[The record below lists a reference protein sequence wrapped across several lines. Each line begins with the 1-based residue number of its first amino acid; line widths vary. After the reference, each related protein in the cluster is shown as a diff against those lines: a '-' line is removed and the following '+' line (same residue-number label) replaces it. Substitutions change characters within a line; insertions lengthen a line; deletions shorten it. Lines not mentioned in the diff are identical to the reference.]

1 MQADIPRLETA
12 VFIFLA
18 AGSML
23 FAADPSSNATHEQQL
38 AWWQAQRFG
47 MFIHWG
53 PVSQTGQEIGW
64 GRGEGTPPVLP
75 YDTLYKTFNPTGFD
89 ADEWVQIARDA
100 GMNYMVLV
108 TKHHDGFCEFNS
120 ALTNYKITAPEC
132 PFGRDVSK
140 ELADAC
146 HAAGMGLGFYYSPTD
161 WYTQPLKTGAEYA
174 AYYTSQVVDELLSN
188 YGRVDVIWYD
198 LGGAGADGAAL
209 LNRMRQKQPWVL
221 VNNRGDTKYSADFNT
236 PEQMIGPL
244 DTTKPW
250 EACMTIQ
257 GGPWAWSPYRGCVS
271 LNTLISQL
279 VDCADGDGN
288 YLLNIG
294 PKGDG
299 TIDSTMVSRLKGI
312 GDFLRL
318 YGETIYGTRGG
329 PILPGPWGG
338 STHKGNTLYL
348 HYRTPVPFTGTL
360 VIPPVNFNGRHVP
373 LNATIVSCASLTGGT
388 PTFNQDSGCITIRLP
403 AQADPPLYTILKMEL
418 DYSTPPPPV
427 PPTHN
432 IALGKTATQSSD
444 FVPASTGTAVPCAAS
459 FAVDGDIDPSSWSR
473 GSITHTGF
481 DSCAWWMVDL
491 GSSYP
496 IDIIKIYPRKGIP
509 ERFDDFSVIVLDSN
523 HTPVWSSHQTAY
535 PDPFLLLD
543 AGGQTGRYVKI
554 QLTGTNFL
562 SLTEVQVFDTVLSTP
577 EEPARVN
584 AQLQSPIVGIHPNP
598 FSGSIHVSC
607 NLATGSSGAY
617 HIYNLRGQLMFTHEL
632 SAKGSLHSFEWD
644 GRDLQGRK
652 APPGCYL
659 GRLDV
664 KQGQRKTDKLML
676 LR

>member
-1 MQADIPRLETA
+1 MNTDTTRLKAA
-12 VFIFLA
+12 VFMFFFA
-18 AGSML
+18 FSAL
-23 FAADPSSNATHEQQL
+23 FASDPSSNTTHEQQL
-38 AWWQAQRFG
+38 QWFQEQRFG

-75 YDTLYKTFNPTGFD
+75 YDTLYKTFNPTDFN
-89 ADEWVQIARDA
+89 ADEWVQIAKDA

-120 ALTNYKITAPEC
+120 ALTDYKITAPEC

-161 WYTQPLKTGAEYA
+161 WYTQSLKTGAEYVT
-174 AYYTSQVVDELLSN
+174 YYTGQVVDELLSN

-198 LGGAGADGAAL
+198 LGGVGADGAAL

-221 VNNRGDTKYSADFNT
+221 VNNRGDTKLFADFNT

-244 DTTKPW
+244 DTLKPW

-257 GGPWAWSPYRGCVS
+257 GGPWAWNPYRGCVA
-271 LNTLISQL
+271 LDELISQL

-288 YLLNIG
+288 MLLNIG

-299 TIDSTMVSRLKGI
+299 TIDSTMVSRMKGM
-312 GDFLRL
+312 GDFLKK
-318 YGETIYGTRGG
+318 YGESIYGTRGG
-329 PILPGPWGG
+329 PMLPAPWGG

-348 HYRTPVPFTGTL
+348 HYRTPVPFTGTI
-360 VIPPVNFNGRHVP
+360 VIPPVNLNGRHAP
-373 LNATIVSCASLTGGT
+373 LNATIVACSSLTGGT
-388 PTFNQDSGCITIRLP
+388 LVFNQDSGCINIQLP
-403 AQADPPLYTILKMEL
+403 AQENPPLYTILKMEL
-418 DYSTPPPPV
+418 DYSTPPPPLA
-427 PPTHN
+427 PTHN
-432 IALGKTATQSSD
+432 IALGKTAVQSSTWI
-444 FVPASTGTAVPCAAS
+444 PASTGTAVPCDAY
-459 FAVDGDIDPSSWSR
+459 FAVDGDLYPNSWSR
-473 GSITHTGF
+473 GSITHTQF

-491 GSSYP
+491 GESCP
-496 IDIIKIYPRKGIP
+496 IGAIKIYPRPGIP
-509 ERFDDFSVIVLDSN
+509 ERFNNFSVIILDSN
-523 HTPVWSSHQTAY
+523 ATPVWLNHQTAF

-543 AGGQTGRYVKI
+543 AGGQTGRYVRI

-562 SLTEVQVFDTVLSTP
+562 SLTEVQVFDTGCSTS
-577 EEPARVN
+577 EELVPAN
-584 AQLQSPIVGIHPNP
+584 APLKNPVVAIHPNP
-598 FSGSIHVSC
+598 FSASVRVSC
-607 NLATGSSGAY
+607 GLAKGASGTYRIFNL
-617 HIYNLRGQLMFTHEL
+617 HGQLMFMHEL
-632 SAKGSLHSFEWD
+632 SAGLGHSFQWD

-652 APPGCYL
+652 VPPGCYF
-659 GRLDV
+659 GRLDT
-664 KQGQRKTDKLML
+664 KLGQRLTDKLML